1 MTQPKA
7 YRLNV
12 DTIQSLEDVKVIL
25 KGLNLLTYSN
35 VNDFNILQKYFTDEI
50 ETEQQEEEIVEE
62 DCDTCS

>member
-7 YRLNV
+7 YGLNV

-50 ETEQQEEEIVEE
+50 ETEQEEEIVEE

>member
-35 VNDFNILQKYFTDEI
+35 VNDFDILQKYFTDEI

>member
-35 VNDFNILQKYFTDEI
+35 VNDFDILQKYFTDEI
-50 ETEQQEEEIVEE
+50 ETEQQEEDIVEE

>member
-50 ETEQQEEEIVEE
+50 ETEQEEEIVEE